1 MVKLLRYSSLDAVRP
16 WKNSLIR
23 IVFAPPCSLMIPL
36 YKGIA
41 QKSTIILVDFI
52 QYNVVLFVQNL
63 QYKIKKFQHITKMHV
78 LCLITDEK
86 IAGT

>member
-1 MVKLLRYSSLDAVRP
+1 
-16 WKNSLIR
+16 
-23 IVFAPPCSLMIPL
+23 MIPL

-86 IAGT
+86 ITGVREKNRNKYYANCAENGKV